1 MKKFFVLLF
10 GLIILILIGGCQN
23 LVNILP
29 FPNRAPVIISE
40 PIITAKEDQLYS
52 YQVEASDPD
61 GDNLNYSLIIKP
73 EGMSINTDTE
83 KNGLITWMPT
93 NNQVGIHQ
101 VIVEISD
108 GKYKVQQIF
117 EIEVINVNNP
127 PQILSYFPLNLNIEI
142 NEGDSVK
149 FEIQSTDVDL
159 NTTLDYR
166 WFLEGESI
174 SNSSGIDIA
183 SKSTWKY
190 FSEYGDCGIKTVKV
204 LVSDGEFED
213 SVQWKIT
220 IKDITPSNQ
229 PILNNVTS
237 PTNVSLQILTG
248 TKETNTSIWING
260 IEAVSLNSSAN
271 WSYSLP
277 LIEGKNNLSITSRD
291 ISGNESTAVIA
302 NIILDTVLPEVLT
315 LNLVTSPTNISFQTL
330 SGTKET
336 NTAIWINGA
345 EVISINSD
353 TIWLYSYNLFEG
365 INNISVTS
373 CDAAGNESSAVTTII
388 ILDTINPAAPTLDAV
403 LSPTNVSPQ
412 TLSGT
417 KETNISVWIN
427 NIEIIP
433 VNPSTTWT
441 YDFYLSEGENNIS
454 IACQD
459 SAGNESE
466 EASTKIILDTI
477 SPAVPTLNEVITS
490 TNISIQILSG
500 NKEASS
506 SIWLNGTEVISHN
519 LSTDWSYSYNL
530 SEGTNNISVTSCDAA
545 GNESSAV
552 IANIILDTVPP
563 EVLTLNLVTSPT
575 NISFQT
581 LSGTKDA
588 NTSIWINGIE
598 AVSLNSSIDWSYSL
612 PLIEGENNL
621 SITSRDI
628 SGNESSAVIAN
639 IILDT
644 IKPEAP
650 TLNAVISPTN
660 ISSQAIVGT
669 KEVDSSILINSIE
682 VIPINS
688 SIVWSYCLDL
698 SEGINSITITSK
710 DNLGNESSVVIEE
723 IEYDLNTYVNAGN
736 TSGIEDGTKTHPFN
750 TIAEGIVKVPPG
762 KSVIVAAGTYNEKL
776 IINKGIVL
784 QGAGKEFTFINGL
797 GYAGN
802 LITIEANNVTISGF
816 TIDGNNSA
824 SVGIYFNNYS
834 FISINNNIIQNN
846 TSYGINYSNSSPTIE
861 NNNIKNNNY
870 SGIEIATG
878 GAGIIKNNSIVS
890 NQYGIRTCGD
900 SSPKISYNDIS
911 NNSNTGIYCRES
923 ATPVIYYNTIN
934 NNSYCGILIDN
945 VLGNVVNPDIGNE
958 YPSGESSPGRNKIT
972 GNTNYG
978 IRNKTNHP
986 IKAEKNWWG
995 DVAGPKWSGNNTT
1008 TGDRVY
1014 WDNANGTI
1022 DFYPWLSA
1030 AP

>member
-29 FPNRAPVIISE
+29 FLNRAPVIISE

-52 YQVEASDPD
+52 YQIEASDPD

-73 EGMSINTDTE
+73 EGMSINTE

-127 PQILSYFPLNLNIEI
+127 PQILSYFPVNLNIEI

-149 FEIQSTDVDL
+149 FEIQGTDVDL

-174 SNSSGIDIA
+174 SNSFGIGSA

-190 FSEYGDCGIKTVKV
+190 FSEYGDCGIKIAKV

-220 IKDITPSNQ
+220 IKDITPPNQ

-248 TKETNTSIWING
+248 AKETNSSIWING
-260 IEAVSLNSSAN
+260 TEAVPLNSSID
-271 WSYSLP
+271 WS
-277 LIEGKNNLSITSRD
+277 
-291 ISGNESTAVIA
+291 
-302 NIILDTVLPEVLT
+302 
-315 LNLVTSPTNISFQTL
+315 
-330 SGTKET
+330 
-336 NTAIWINGA
+336 
-345 EVISINSD
+345 
-353 TIWLYSYNLFEG
+353 YSYNLSEG
-365 INNISVTS
+365 TNNISVTS
-373 CDAAGNESSAVTTII
+373 CDAAGNESSAVTIII
-388 ILDTINPAAPTLDAV
+388 ILDTINQAAPTLDAV

-417 KETNISVWIN
+417 KETNTSVWIN

-454 IACQD
+454 ITCQD
-459 SAGNESE
+459 SAGNESD

-477 SPAVPTLNEVITS
+477 SPAVSTLNEVITP

-530 SEGTNNISVTSCDAA
+530 SEGTNNISISSLDTA
-545 GNESSAV
+545 GNE
-552 IANIILDTVPP
+552 
-563 EVLTLNLVTSPT
+563 
-575 NISFQT
+575 
-581 LSGTKDA
+581 
-588 NTSIWINGIE
+588 NT
-598 AVSLNSSIDWSYSL
+598 
-612 PLIEGENNL
+612 
-621 SITSRDI
+621 
-628 SGNESSAVIAN
+628 AVIAN

-660 ISSQAIVGT
+660 ISSQALVGT

-736 TSGIEDGTKTHPFN
+736 TSGIEDGTETHPFN

-816 TIDGNNSA
+816 TIDSNNSA

-945 VLGNVVNPDIGNE
+945 VLENVVNPDIGNE

-1014 WDNANGTI
+1014 WDNANGII

>member
-61 GDNLNYSLIIKP
+61 GDNLNYSLISKP

-149 FEIQSTDVDL
+149 FEIQGTDVDL

-190 FSEYGDCGIKTVKV
+190 FSEYGDCRIKTVKV

-260 IEAVSLNSSAN
+260 IEAVSLNSPTN

-353 TIWLYSYNLFEG
+353 TIWLYSYNLSEG
-365 INNISVTS
+365 TNNISVTS

-506 SIWLNGTEVISHN
+506 SIWLNGAEVISHN

-581 LSGTKDA
+581 LSGNKDA

-660 ISSQAIVGT
+660 ISSQALVGT

-723 IEYDLNTYVNAGN
+723 IEYDLNTYVDAGN

-750 TIAEGIVKVPPG
+750 TIAEGIVTVPPG

-784 QGAGKEFTFINGL
+784 QGAGKESTFINGL

-802 LITIEANNVTISGF
+802 LITIAANNVTISGF
-816 TIDGNNSA
+816 TIDGNNST

-923 ATPVIYYNTIN
+923 ATPVISYNTIN

-958 YPSGESSPGRNKIT
+958 YPSGESSPGGNEIT

-995 DVAGPKWSGNNTT
+995 DAAGPKWSGNNTT

-1030 AP
+1030 P

>member
-23 LVNILP
+23 LGNIPP
-29 FPNRAPVIISE
+29 FLNGAPVIISE

-73 EGMSINTDTE
+73 EGMSINTE
-83 KNGLITWMPT
+83 KNGRITWMPT

-127 PQILSYFPLNLNIEI
+127 PQILSYFPVNLNIEI

-149 FEIQSTDVDL
+149 FEIQGTDVDL

-174 SNSSGIDIA
+174 SNSSGIGSA

-220 IKDITPSNQ
+220 IKDITPPNQ

-237 PTNVSLQILTG
+237 PTNVSLQVLTG
-248 TKETNTSIWING
+248 TKEANSSIWING
-260 IEAVSLNSSAN
+260 TEAVPLNS
-271 WSYSLP
+271 
-277 LIEGKNNLSITSRD
+277 
-291 ISGNESTAVIA
+291 
-302 NIILDTVLPEVLT
+302 
-315 LNLVTSPTNISFQTL
+315 
-330 SGTKET
+330 
-336 NTAIWINGA
+336 
-345 EVISINSD
+345 
-353 TIWLYSYNLFEG
+353 
-365 INNISVTS
+365 
-373 CDAAGNESSAVTTII
+373 
-388 ILDTINPAAPTLDAV
+388 
-403 LSPTNVSPQ
+403 
-412 TLSGT
+412 
-417 KETNISVWIN
+417 
-427 NIEIIP
+427 
-433 VNPSTTWT
+433 
-441 YDFYLSEGENNIS
+441 
-454 IACQD
+454 
-459 SAGNESE
+459 
-466 EASTKIILDTI
+466 
-477 SPAVPTLNEVITS
+477 
-490 TNISIQILSG
+490 
-500 NKEASS
+500 
-506 SIWLNGTEVISHN
+506 
-519 LSTDWSYSYNL
+519 STDWSYSL
-530 SEGTNNISVTSCDAA
+530 E
-545 GNESSAV
+545 
-552 IANIILDTVPP
+552 
-563 EVLTLNLVTSPT
+563 
-575 NISFQT
+575 
-581 LSGTKDA
+581 
-588 NTSIWINGIE
+588 
-598 AVSLNSSIDWSYSL
+598 
-612 PLIEGENNL
+612 LIEGENNL

-628 SGNESSAVIAN
+628 SGNESTAVIAN

-660 ISSQAIVGT
+660 ISSQTLVGT

-750 TIAEGIVKVPPG
+750 TITEGIVTVLPG

-784 QGAGKEFTFINGL
+784 QGAGKESTFINGL

-802 LITIEANNVTISGF
+802 LITIEADNVTISGF
-816 TIDGNNSA
+816 TIDGNNST

-900 SSPKISYNDIS
+900 SSPKISNNEIN
-911 NNSNTGIYCRES
+911 NNSDSGIYCRES
-923 ATPVIYYNTIN
+923 ATPIIYYNTISN
-934 NNSYCGILIDN
+934 NKNCGIQIDSI
-945 VLGNVVNPDIGNE
+945 LGNVVNPDIGNE
-958 YPSGESSPGRNKIT
+958 YPSGESSPGRNEIT

-995 DVAGPKWSGNNTT
+995 DAVGPKWSGNNTT

-1022 DFYPWLSA
+1022 DFYPWLTIA
-1030 AP
+1030 L

>member
-29 FPNRAPVIISE
+29 FLNRVPVIISE

-52 YQVEASDPD
+52 YQIEASDPD

-73 EGMSINTDTE
+73 EGMSINTE

-127 PQILSYFPLNLNIEI
+127 PQILSYFPVNLNIEI

-149 FEIQSTDVDL
+149 FEIQGTDVDL

-174 SNSSGIDIA
+174 SNSSGIGSA

-220 IKDITPSNQ
+220 IKDITPPNQ

-248 TKETNTSIWING
+248 TKEANSSIWING
-260 IEAVSLNSSAN
+260 TEALPLNSSLD
-271 WSYSLP
+271 WSYSLE
-277 LIEGKNNLSITSRD
+277 LIEGENNLSITSRD
-291 ISGNESTAVIA
+291 ISGNEST
-302 NIILDTVLPEVLT
+302 
-315 LNLVTSPTNISFQTL
+315 
-330 SGTKET
+330 
-336 NTAIWINGA
+336 
-345 EVISINSD
+345 
-353 TIWLYSYNLFEG
+353 
-365 INNISVTS
+365 
-373 CDAAGNESSAVTTII
+373 
-388 ILDTINPAAPTLDAV
+388 
-403 LSPTNVSPQ
+403 
-412 TLSGT
+412 
-417 KETNISVWIN
+417 
-427 NIEIIP
+427 
-433 VNPSTTWT
+433 
-441 YDFYLSEGENNIS
+441 
-454 IACQD
+454 
-459 SAGNESE
+459 
-466 EASTKIILDTI
+466 
-477 SPAVPTLNEVITS
+477 
-490 TNISIQILSG
+490 
-500 NKEASS
+500 
-506 SIWLNGTEVISHN
+506 
-519 LSTDWSYSYNL
+519 
-530 SEGTNNISVTSCDAA
+530 
-545 GNESSAV
+545 AV

-581 LSGTKDA
+581 LSGTKET
-588 NTSIWINGIE
+588 NTAIWTNGAEVISI
-598 AVSLNSSIDWSYSL
+598 NSDTIWSYSY
-612 PLIEGENNL
+612 NL
-621 SITSRDI
+621 SEGTNNI
-628 SGNESSAVIAN
+628 SISSFDTAGNESSTVTA
-639 IILDT
+639 IID
-644 IKPEAP
+644 
-650 TLNAVISPTN
+650 
-660 ISSQAIVGT
+660 
-669 KEVDSSILINSIE
+669 
-682 VIPINS
+682 
-688 SIVWSYCLDL
+688 
-698 SEGINSITITSK
+698 
-710 DNLGNESSVVIEE
+710 
-723 IEYDLNTYVNAGN
+723 YDPNTYVDAGN
-736 TSGIEDGTKTHPFN
+736 ASGTEDGTETHPFN
-750 TIAEGIVKVPPG
+750 TIAEGIVTVPPG
-762 KSVIVAAGTYNEKL
+762 KSVIVSAGTYNEKL

-784 QGAGKEFTFINGL
+784 QGAGKESTFINGL

-802 LITIEANNVTISGF
+802 LITIEADNVTISGF
-816 TIDGNNSA
+816 TIDGNNSV
-824 SVGIYFNNYS
+824 SVGIYFKNYS

-923 ATPVIYYNTIN
+923 ATPVISYNTIN

-958 YPSGESSPGRNKIT
+958 YPSGGNSPGGNIVT